1 MKVIVKKRQY
11 GSIQWFEFNSFAE
24 MMENT
29 VLRELAEGDGYDGIL
44 DIYTDDPE
52 IAFQKVCKFENH
64 VCYEPSEKIQSKYN
78 LRFGG
83 IEVYLMSE
91 LPEEKKEI
99 PVNLSIKYIATRNKY
114 K

>member
-11 GSIQWFEFNSFAE
+11 GSIQWFEFNSFTE

-29 VLRELAEGDGYDGIL
+29 VLRDLAEGDGYDGIL

-64 VCYEPSEKIQSKYN
+64 VCYEPSKKIQSKYS
-78 LRFGG
+78 LQFGG
-83 IEVYLMSE
+83 IEVYPMSE
-91 LPEEKKEI
+91 LPEEKKER
-99 PVNLSIKYIATRNKY
+99 PVNLYIKYIATRNTY
-114 K
+114 